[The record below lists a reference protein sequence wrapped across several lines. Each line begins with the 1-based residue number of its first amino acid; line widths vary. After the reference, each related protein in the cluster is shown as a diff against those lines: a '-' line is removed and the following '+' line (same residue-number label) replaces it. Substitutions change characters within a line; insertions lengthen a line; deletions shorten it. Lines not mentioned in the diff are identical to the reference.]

1 MAPLRRIRV
10 IPTLLVRDGDL
21 VKTRRFSNPI
31 YIGDPINAVRIF
43 NDKGADEL
51 VLLDI
56 SAAGTG
62 QPMAPDRLV
71 EITSEAF
78 MPLAY
83 GGGIATLAHVDAAL
97 RAGVEKVVINS
108 AAAAT
113 PSLITD
119 AAKRFGSQSI
129 VVSIDVVPTR
139 LGGKRVVTH
148 RAKRSVRLPGPEH
161 ARRMV
166 DAGAGELFVTAVAR
180 EGTFAGYDLPLLRA
194 ISDAV
199 QVPVIACGGAA
210 SIDDMA
216 LAVREGGA
224 SAVAAGS
231 MFVFQGRHRAV
242 LINYPTEHV
251 LREQLFSRV
260 T

>member
-1 MAPLRRIRV
+1 MRRIRV

-21 VKTRRFSNPI
+21 VKTRQFKHPI

-62 QPMAPDRLV
+62 RPMAADRLA

-78 MPLAY
+78 MPVAY
-83 GGGIATLAHVDAAL
+83 GGGIATLAHVDATL

-108 AAAAT
+108 AAAAL
-113 PSLITD
+113 PSLIAD

-129 VVSIDVVPTR
+129 VVSIDVVSTR
-139 LGGKRVVTH
+139 LRGTRVVTH
-148 RAKRSVRLPGPEH
+148 RGKRGVRLPLVEH

-180 EGTFAGYDLPLLRA
+180 EGTFAGYDLPLLRTV
-194 ISDAV
+194 SDAV
-199 QVPVIACGGAA
+199 HVPVIACGGAA
-210 SIDDMA
+210 TIDDMR
-216 LAVREGGA
+216 LAVREGGV

-242 LINYPTEHV
+242 LINYPAEHV
-251 LREQLFSRV
+251 LREHLFSRV
-260 T
+260 E